1 MNGGLM
7 TFPTPGRL
15 AGYLGLAV
23 LGFLAGTAG
32 ALVQGGWFPGGL
44 LLALLGIAGLCWGGV
59 TLMRSRAERRGA
71 GRRMAG
77 FGARP
82 GREPPGGRLPF
93 RCRNRLICLF
103 VGWDGRRCDLCHG
116 GESAATGRGY
126 GPTWQVT

>member
-59 TLMRSRAERRGA
+59 TLMRSRAGGAAPGA
-71 GRRMAG
+71 GWLASVLVLAASRPEG
-77 FGARP
+77 DFLFGA
-82 GREPPGGRLPF
+82 GIGSYVFLLGGMVVAVICATVAKVPQPDGATARL
-93 RCRNRLICLF
+93 
-103 VGWDGRRCDLCHG
+103 GK
-116 GESAATGRGY
+116 
-126 GPTWQVT
+126 